1 MRNSVHRIDLHI
13 SHKLSNPYQHLIPIF
28 LSNPLP
34 LGQELF
40 AYPKAYNPNISKNS
54 VFVLQFGNVIK
65 LEIFFNAKFEFLNCP
80 EPLFLIQS
88 YERNQS
94 YKYQVK

>member
-13 SHKLSNPYQHLIPIF
+13 SHKLSNPYQQLISIF

-40 AYPKAYNPNISKNS
+40 AYPKAYNPNISKS
-54 VFVLQFGNVIK
+54 SIFVLQCDNGIK
-65 LEIFFNAKFEFLNCP
+65 LEIIVSMQSLNFSAVLSP
-80 EPLFLIQS
+80 S
-88 YERNQS
+88 Y
-94 YKYQVK
+94 